1 MTVNNFIP
9 SIWSARILQNL
20 QKALVYGNLVNRD
33 YEGEITQAGDTV
45 KIGGIGAVTVSA
57 YTKNSTT
64 ISWQTLADASQ
75 SLSIDQA
82 KYFAFKVDDVDQAQ
96 TKPKLMD
103 EAMREAAYAIADG
116 IDAFLAA
123 LHSQVAAANKIGA
136 DGSSA
141 KTIGYGSGELDAY
154 KYLVAMGEVLSEN
167 NVPQTGRWVVVPPW
181 YGTMLRINSGF
192 TAAAASP
199 AGQAVIAQGGIG
211 RVGGFD
217 VYESNN
223 VTDDAQST
231 KTYRIMAGVRE
242 TITMAIQKQLAPEAI
257 RLQDVFAD
265 GVKGLVLYGGRVV
278 RPSTMCVLYAKEG
291 ALS

>member
-1 MTVNNFIP
+1 MAVSNFIP
-9 SIWSARILQNL
+9 TIWSARILQNL

-33 YEGEITQAGDTV
+33 YQGEIANQGDTV
-45 KIGGIGAVTVSA
+45 KIGGIGAVTVGD

-64 ISWQTLADASQ
+64 ITWQVLADASQ
-75 SLSIDQA
+75 TLTIDQA

-96 TKPKLMD
+96 TNPKLMD
-103 EAMREAAYAIADG
+103 EAMREAAYAIGDAIDG
-116 IDAFLAA
+116 FVAA
-123 LHSQVAAANKIGA
+123 LHSQVSSANKIGA
-136 DGSSA
+136 DGGSA

-154 KYLVAMGEVLSEN
+154 KYLVSMGEVLTEN

-211 RVGGFD
+211 KVGGFD

-223 VTDDAQST
+223 VTNDAGSPL
-231 KTYRIMAGVRE
+231 TYRIMAGVRE
-242 TITMAIQKQLAPEAI
+242 TISLAVQKTLTPEAL

-278 RPSTMCVLYAKEG
+278 RPSALCVLYAKEG